1 MGSLN
6 KNSIFEELIKHK
18 EKLKSFG
25 VQKIG
30 LFGSF
35 ADNTQTEKSD
45 IDFLVEFEEGK
56 KTFDNYMEL
65 KFFFEEIFQRK
76 IDLVT
81 PKSIKPFLKESILK
95 TVLYAA

>member
-1 MGSLN
+1 MLN
-6 KNSIFEELIKHK
+6 KEFIFKKLIEHK
-18 EKLKSFG
+18 EKLRSYG
-25 VQKIG
+25 VSNLG

-35 ADNTQTEKSD
+35 ADNTQTENSD

-65 KFFFEEIFQRK
+65 KFFFEELFHRK

-81 PKSIKPFLKESILK
+81 PKSLKPFLKESILK
-95 TVLYAA
+95 SVKYAA

>member
-1 MGSLN
+1 M
-6 KNSIFEELIKHK
+6 
-18 EKLKSFG
+18 
-25 VQKIG
+25 QRIG

-81 PKSIKPFLKESILK
+81 PKSIKPFLKESILN
-95 TVLYAA
+95 TVQYAA

>member
-1 MGSLN
+1 MFTLN
-6 KNSIFEELIKHK
+6 KDSIFQELSEHK
-18 EKLKSFG
+18 EKLRGFG
-25 VQKIG
+25 VCKLG

-35 ADNTQTEKSD
+35 VDDTQTDDSD

-65 KFFFEEIFQRK
+65 KFFFEEIFHRK

-95 TVLYAA
+95 TVQYAA

>member
-1 MGSLN
+1 M
-6 KNSIFEELIKHK
+6 KK
-18 EKLKSFG
+18 FG
-25 VQKIG
+25 VSKIG

-35 ADNTQTEKSD
+35 VDNRQTEKSD

-65 KFFFEEIFQRK
+65 KYFFEEIFHRK

-81 PKSIKPFLKESILK
+81 PKSIKPFLKDSILK
-95 TVLYAA
+95 TVQYAAKRTCLF

>member
-1 MGSLN
+1 MGLLN
-6 KNSIFEELIKHK
+6 KTYIFEELIKHN
-18 EKLKSFG
+18 EKLKSLG
-25 VQKIG
+25 VQRIG

-81 PKSIKPFLKESILK
+81 PKSIKPFLKESILN
-95 TVLYAA
+95 TVQYAA